1 MCVCV
6 QAVLPNVESL
16 ETGVLDLE
24 QWLLEGE
31 QLLASHK
38 LDGTAEAAEARLD
51 RHKVKLHLNCFFLC
65 IANSMLLH
73 TTIASG
79 SLWFLILSTA
89 LA

>member
-38 LDGTAEAAEARLD
+38 LDGNAEAAEARLE
-51 RHKVKLHLNCFFLC
+51 RHKVKLSPNSALYACTVSSVLPHLHSF
-65 IANSMLLH
+65 SQQ
-73 TTIASG
+73 G
-79 SLWFLILSTA
+79 
-89 LA
+89 